1 MAIPVAVQLYSVRGD
16 MAEDMLATLKKVK
29 EMGYA
34 GVEFAGLFDHS
45 ASEVK
50 EMLEEVGLV
59 PVSAHVPYAELMA
72 DMEETVK
79 KYVEIGCKYIAIPY
93 LDESLRPGKEKF
105 FEVLEDIRKIGKVC
119 KDNGVILLYHNHD
132 FEFVKIGDV
141 YGLDY
146 MYSEIP
152 ADLLQT
158 ELDCCW
164 VKVSGE
170 DPAAYIRKYSGRAP
184 VVHLKDFSGTKSESM
199 YELIGIQK
207 KVESTGAFSFQPV
220 GSGVQDFPEILKAS
234 EEAGAEWVVVEMD
247 KPSEGLT
254 PMQCIE
260 KSRTY
265 LKSIGY

>member
-16 MAEDMLATLKKVK
+16 MQADMLTTLKKVK
-29 EMGYA
+29 EMGYD

-45 ASEVK
+45 AAEVK
-50 EMLEEVGLV
+50 KMLSDVGLEA
-59 PVSAHVPYAELMA
+59 VSAHVPYAELIE
-72 DMEETVK
+72 DTEKTVDT
-79 KYVEIGCKYIAIPY
+79 YVEIGCKYIAIPY
-93 LDESLRPGKEKF
+93 LDSEKRPGKDGF
-105 FEVLEDIRKIGKVC
+105 FEVLENIKKIGKVC
-119 KDNGVILLYHNHD
+119 KEKGVVLLYHNHD

-170 DPAAYIRKYSGRAP
+170 DPSEYIRKYSGRAP
-184 VVHLKDFSGTKSESM
+184 VVHLKDFSGSKSESM
-199 YELIGIQK
+199 YELIGINK

-220 GSGVQDFPEILKAS
+220 GSGVQNFPEIMKAS
-234 EEAGAEWVVVEMD
+234 EEAGAEWVVVEID

-254 PMQCIE
+254 PMECIE
-260 KSRTY
+260 KSRAY
-265 LKSIGY
+265 LKTIGY